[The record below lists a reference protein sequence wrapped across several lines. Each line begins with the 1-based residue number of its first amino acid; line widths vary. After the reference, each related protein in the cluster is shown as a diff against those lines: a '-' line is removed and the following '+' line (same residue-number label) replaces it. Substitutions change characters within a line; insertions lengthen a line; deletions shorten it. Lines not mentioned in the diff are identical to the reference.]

1 MRYSTSFILICFNH
15 NFSSSICYQCY
26 LQASERIFTSTYLFL
41 LPLIIILEGVSF
53 FPLYLP
59 VSFPCHRPSLLFF
72 SFMSFFLP
80 LFFSRPFLLLIR
92 VSSLLLLGIRQHA
105 WAWRNVSTTTY
116 FCNTQVSTLEN
127 VRTCWYTT
135 DSAHYILLGNDLHYA
150 SSAFLYLY
158 PHRKW
163 NDNFSCGIF
172 KIVLHC

>member
-92 VSSLLLLGIRQHA
+92 FSSLFFSYSVLG
-105 WAWRNVSTTTY
+105 STHGHEGMCQPQPT
-116 FCNTQVSTLEN
+116 
-127 VRTCWYTT
+127 
-135 DSAHYILLGNDLHYA
+135 SAIPRSVH
-150 SSAFLYLY
+150 
-158 PHRKW
+158 
-163 NDNFSCGIF
+163 
-172 KIVLHC
+172 